1 MQFYSPAS
9 TLKFP
14 VSALKRD
21 GHSRQG
27 LFIANLLESMK
38 TLSLSTL
45 QYMVHIL
52 KYTDWAVNSELSA
65 QSQVVADELIGLVSI
80 MGKKWRGQWLG
91 Q

>member
-45 QYMVHIL
+45 QFTFL
-52 KYTDWAVNSELSA
+52 STGWAVNSELSA
-65 QSQVVADELIGLVSI
+65 QSQVVADEFIGLVSI
-80 MGKKWRGQWLG
+80 MGKK
-91 Q
+91 